1 MPSRS
6 RNIKSWET
14 IVDGLSSNDC
24 RHTLRK
30 ITRSPY
36 IQVRSKDKSF
46 QSSLKPLNK
55 DNMDDIKTPA
65 NLCLYIGDEEWNTSV
80 PIPQLIKLSSEWDG
94 EFTSRIYTWS
104 EVRSIT
110 KDHLYKVMKESSMSN
125 HLSNLNKLVESDI
138 PFKFD

>member
-6 RNIKSWET
+6 RNIESWET
-14 IVDGLSSNDC
+14 IVDRLSRNDC

-30 ITRSPY
+30 IARSPY

-55 DNMDDIKTPA
+55 DNMDDIKAAA

-80 PIPQLIKLSSEWDG
+80 PIP
-94 EFTSRIYTWS
+94 
-104 EVRSIT
+104 
-110 KDHLYKVMKESSMSN
+110 H
-125 HLSNLNKLVESDI
+125 
-138 PFKFD
+138 

>member
-1 MPSRS
+1 
-6 RNIKSWET
+6 
-14 IVDGLSSNDC
+14 
-24 RHTLRK
+24 
-30 ITRSPY
+30 
-36 IQVRSKDKSF
+36 
-46 QSSLKPLNK
+46 
-55 DNMDDIKTPA
+55 MDDIKTPA

-94 EFTSRIYTWS
+94 EITSRIYTWS

-110 KDHLYKVMKESSMSN
+110 KDHLYKVMKKSSMSN